1 MSSNALANE
10 TRALSAGFLRQVRTR
25 SMRNGN
31 WWRLSLA
38 QRALYRSAITLAALR
53 GRIVGRR
60 LIEAV
65 EGLIS
70 RLSETP
76 AVRIMRLGCLRAE
89 QMMQRFTE
97 KGLIVW
103 STMLK
108 GNLSNPDY
116 IFCLGLDCINL
127 RGAGV
132 VLP

>member
-1 MSSNALANE
+1 
-10 TRALSAGFLRQVRTR
+10 
-25 SMRNGN
+25 MRNGN